1 MTVTASGKFES
12 MYDGAVTR
20 IPRFMIVLSV
30 LFTAVA
36 WLRFGWRMALGFA
49 CGSAIAYLNFCWLE
63 RVVAAL
69 ADRATSTGKPASGRK
84 VVTRF
89 LFRYL
94 LMALGGYVI
103 FNLSP
108 ASLYGL
114 LAGLFLPVAGIAC
127 EAVYEL
133 YASFARGV

>member
-1 MTVTASGKFES
+1 MKTAVSGKGES
-12 MYDGAVTR
+12 LYDGAARR
-20 IPRFMIVLSV
+20 IPRFMICLAL
-30 LFTAVA
+30 LFTGVS
-36 WLRFGWRMALGFA
+36 WLRFGWRTAIGFA
-49 CGSAIAYLNFCWLE
+49 FGSAIAYLNFHWLE
-63 RVVAAL
+63 RVVSAL
-69 ADRATSTGKPASGRK
+69 ADRVTSTGQPTSSRG
-84 VVTRF
+84 VVGRF

-103 FNLSP
+103 FSFSP

-133 YASFARGV
+133 YASFARGA